1 MGQVI
6 FMQPLNSFGLF
17 NSFDTFASF
26 DYFIYT
32 NRNTFEDP
40 LAVKA

>member
-6 FMQPLNSFGLF
+6 FMQTLNSFVPF

-26 DYFIYT
+26 YYFINT

-40 LAVKA
+40 LGVKA